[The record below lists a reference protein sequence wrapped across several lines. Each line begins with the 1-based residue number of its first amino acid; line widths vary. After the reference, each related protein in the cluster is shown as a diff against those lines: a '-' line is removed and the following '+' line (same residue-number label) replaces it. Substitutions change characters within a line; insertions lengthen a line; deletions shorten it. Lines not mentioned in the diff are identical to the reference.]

1 MAAYE
6 PDDFEDAL
14 ALAAALRR
22 RELSVLEVLEGTLQR
37 IGERNGDLGAIVW
50 LSEEDARARARRAQE
65 RLDADDPA
73 PMLGVP
79 LPVKDLHAV
88 EGWPLTYGSWGGP
101 HAPSTRSSLAVM
113 AIENAGF
120 VLVGKTNTP
129 ELGELPATE
138 GARLGPARNPW
149 DLTRTAGGSSG
160 GAASAVAGGM
170 VPIAHGSDGGGS
182 IRIPAACCGLVGL
195 KPTRGRVPARFAPWF
210 GLSTEGVLTRSVRDQ
225 AAVLGT
231 FASVRGETWLALLGP
246 VDFGT
251 APQSR
256 GGVLRVGLVTDAP
269 FGLPVD
275 EARANAAREVVAHL
289 AELGHEVVETA
300 IELPEG
306 LVEAVV
312 TLLAAALAEHD
323 DIDWSRVEPHTAADW
338 QRAQSMTAIEL
349 VHARTTL
356 ERAGA
361 ALNARLPGG
370 ADVLVCPTVA
380 IPPPPVGSILA
391 AAHAAAGTGAPALEV
406 LAMAVFTVP
415 WNVAGVP
422 AISLPTHLDVDGLP
436 IGVRLVGTLGSES
449 TLLELAGQLEEVFRW
464 PVRRPTTWPRER

>member
-113 AIENAGF
+113 ALENAGF

-149 DLTRTAGGSSG
+149 E
-160 GAASAVAGGM
+160 
-170 VPIAHGSDGGGS
+170 
-182 IRIPAACCGLVGL
+182 
-195 KPTRGRVPARFAPWF
+195 KKKK
-210 GLSTEGVLTRSVRDQ
+210 
-225 AAVLGT
+225 
-231 FASVRGETWLALLGP
+231 
-246 VDFGT
+246 
-251 APQSR
+251 
-256 GGVLRVGLVTDAP
+256 
-269 FGLPVD
+269 
-275 EARANAAREVVAHL
+275 
-289 AELGHEVVETA
+289 
-300 IELPEG
+300 
-306 LVEAVV
+306 
-312 TLLAAALAEHD
+312 
-323 DIDWSRVEPHTAADW
+323 
-338 QRAQSMTAIEL
+338 
-349 VHARTTL
+349 
-356 ERAGA
+356 
-361 ALNARLPGG
+361 
-370 ADVLVCPTVA
+370 
-380 IPPPPVGSILA
+380 
-391 AAHAAAGTGAPALEV
+391 
-406 LAMAVFTVP
+406 
-415 WNVAGVP
+415 
-422 AISLPTHLDVDGLP
+422 
-436 IGVRLVGTLGSES
+436 
-449 TLLELAGQLEEVFRW
+449 
-464 PVRRPTTWPRER
+464 